1 MNVESVGKTV
11 EEALEAALK
20 ELNLKKEE
28 VDYTVL
34 VEPKKGFLGF
44 GKKEAKILVTPKA
57 DTISLKTENKEDSS
71 AAESFKDKD
80 KVVSFGEK
88 TTESAEAVLRKA
100 GEKADELD
108 ERQKA
113 FNSRVKEKW
122 NDTVDSVKES
132 GDKVKNA
139 VNEKV
144 ETASAVSAA
153 VKNTLAERKNKRYN
167 EEKAKEFVV
176 DDAVVDEAKEFLA
189 KIFKAMKIE
198 VVMEKFVNKKDGCV
212 VLKLHGDDMGILIG
226 KHGQTLDSLQ
236 YLTNL
241 VANKNTENRVH
252 IVIDV
257 ENYRERRAETLVR
270 LARRLADKV
279 KKSGERVVL
288 EPMNPH
294 ERKIIHTAL
303 QNDNK
308 ITTLSEGSEPYRKV
322 VIELKK

>member
-44 GKKEAKILVTPKA
+44 GKKEAKILVTPKS
-57 DTISLKTENKEDSS
+57 DTISLKAENTEDPTV
-71 AAESFKDKD
+71 AETLKD

-88 TTESAEAVLRKA
+88 TTESAGAVLRKV

-108 ERQKA
+108 EKQKA
-113 FNSRVKEKW
+113 FNNRVKEKW

-139 VNEKV
+139 VNEKM
-144 ETASAVSAA
+144 ETATAVSAA
-153 VKNTLAERKNKRYN
+153 VKSTLEERKNKRFTN
-167 EEKAKEFVV
+167 ENSKAFVV
-176 DDAVVDEAKEFLA
+176 DDTVVEEAKDFLA

-257 ENYRERRAETLVR
+257 ENYRDRRAETLTR
-270 LARRLADKV
+270 LAKRLADKV
-279 KKSGERVVL
+279 KKSGERIVL

-308 ITTLSEGSEPYRKV
+308 ITTLSEGSEPFRKV

>member
-1 MNVESVGKTV
+1 M
-11 EEALEAALK
+11 
-20 ELNLKKEE
+20 
-28 VDYTVL
+28 
-34 VEPKKGFLGF
+34 
-44 GKKEAKILVTPKA
+44 
-57 DTISLKTENKEDSS
+57 
-71 AAESFKDKD
+71 
-80 KVVSFGEK
+80 
-88 TTESAEAVLRKA
+88 
-100 GEKADELD
+100 D

-113 FNSRVKEKW
+113 FNNRVKEKW

-144 ETASAVSAA
+144 ETATAVSAA
-153 VKNTLAERKNKRYN
+153 VKNTLAERKNKRPAN
-167 EEKAKEFVV
+167 ENVKEFVV

-257 ENYRERRAETLVR
+257 ENYRDRRAETLTR
-270 LARRLADKV
+270 LAKRLAEKV
-279 KKSGERVVL
+279 KKSGERIVL

-308 ITTLSEGSEPYRKV
+308 ITTLSEGSEPFRKV

>member
-20 ELNLKKEE
+20 ELSLTKEE
-28 VDYTVL
+28 VDYTIL

-44 GKKEAKILVTPKA
+44 GKKEAKILVTPKSN
-57 DTISLKTENKEDSS
+57 TISLKAEDKGYSP
-71 AAESFKDKD
+71 AEETFKD

-88 TTESAEAVLRKA
+88 TTESAGAVLRKV

-113 FNSRVKEKW
+113 FNNRVKEKW

-132 GDKVKNA
+132 GDKVKSA
-139 VNEKV
+139 VSEKV

-153 VKNTLAERKNKRYN
+153 VKNTLAERKSKRPAN
-167 EEKAKEFVV
+167 DNAKDFVV
-176 DDAVVDEAKEFLA
+176 DDAVVEEAKDFLA

-198 VVMEKFVNKKDGCV
+198 VVMEKFVNKRDGCV

-257 ENYRERRAETLVR
+257 ENYRERRAETLTR

-279 KKSGERVVL
+279 KKSGERIVL

-308 ITTLSEGSEPYRKV
+308 ITTLSEGSEPFRKV

>member
-20 ELNLKKEE
+20 ELNLAKEE
-28 VDYTVL
+28 VDYTIL

-44 GKKEAKILVTPKA
+44 GKKEAKILVTPKS
-57 DTISLKTENKEDSS
+57 DTISLKAEDKGDSP
-71 AAESFKDKD
+71 AEETFKD

-88 TTESAEAVLRKA
+88 TTESAGAVLRKV

-108 ERQKA
+108 EKQKA
-113 FNSRVKEKW
+113 FNNRVKEKW

-132 GDKVKNA
+132 GDKVKSA

-153 VKNTLAERKNKRYN
+153 VKHTLAERKNKRPASDN
-167 EEKAKEFVV
+167 AKEFVV
-176 DDAVVDEAKEFLA
+176 DDAVVEEAKDFLA

-198 VVMEKFVNKKDGCV
+198 VVMEKFVNKRDGCV

-257 ENYRERRAETLVR
+257 ENYRERRAETLTR

-279 KKSGERVVL
+279 KKSGERIVL

-308 ITTLSEGSEPYRKV
+308 ITTLSEGSEPFRKV

>member
-34 VEPKKGFLGF
+34 IEPKKGFLGF

-57 DTISLKTENKEDSS
+57 DTISLKSENKEDPTV
-71 AAESFKDKD
+71 AESLKE

-88 TTESAEAVLRKA
+88 TTESAGAVLRKV

-108 ERQKA
+108 EKQKA
-113 FNSRVKEKW
+113 FNNRVKEKW

-132 GDKVKNA
+132 GDKVRNA

-144 ETASAVSAA
+144 ETANAVSAA
-153 VKNTLAERKNKRYN
+153 VKNTLAERKNKRSSSEN
-167 EEKAKEFVV
+167 VKEFVV

-252 IVIDV
+252 I
-257 ENYRERRAETLVR
+257 RRAETLTR
-270 LARRLADKV
+270 LAKRLADKV
-279 KKSGERVVL
+279 KKSGERIVL

-308 ITTLSEGSEPYRKV
+308 ITTLSEGSEPFRKV

>member
-11 EEALEAALK
+11 EEALESALK
-20 ELNLKKEE
+20 ELNLTKEE

-57 DTISLKTENKEDSS
+57 DTISLK
-71 AAESFKDKD
+71 AEKKPEEESLKDKI
-80 KVVSFGEK
+80 VSFGEK
-88 TTESAEAVLRKA
+88 TTESAGAVLRKG

-113 FNSRVKEKW
+113 FNNRVKEKW

-144 ETASAVSAA
+144 ETANAVTTA
-153 VKNTLAERKNKRYN
+153 VKNTLADRERKNKRPAN
-167 EEKAKEFVV
+167 EAAKEFVV

-189 KIFKAMKIE
+189 KIFKAMKID

-257 ENYRERRAETLVR
+257 ENYRDRRAETLTR
-270 LARRLADKV
+270 LAKRLAEKV
-279 KKSGERVVL
+279 KKSGERIVL

-303 QNDNK
+303 QNDSK
-308 ITTLSEGSEPYRKV
+308 ITTLSEGSEPFRKV

>member
-20 ELNLKKEE
+20 ELNLTKEE

-34 VEPKKGFLGF
+34 IEPKKGFLGF

-57 DTISLKTENKEDSS
+57 DTISLKSENKEEPTV
-71 AAESFKDKD
+71 AESLKE

-88 TTESAEAVLRKA
+88 TTESAEAVLRKV

-113 FNSRVKEKW
+113 FNNRVKEKW

-144 ETASAVSAA
+144 ETATAVSAA
-153 VKNTLAERKNKRYN
+153 VKNTLAERKNKRPAN
-167 EEKAKEFVV
+167 ENVKEFVV
-176 DDAVVDEAKEFLA
+176 DDAVVDEAKEFLT

-257 ENYRERRAETLVR
+257 ENYRDRRAETLTR
-270 LARRLADKV
+270 LAKRLAEKV
-279 KKSGERVVL
+279 KKSGERIVL

-303 QNDNK
+303 QNDSK
-308 ITTLSEGSEPYRKV
+308 ITTLSEGSEPFRKV